1 MDTSTWMAFRVIA
14 NTVYENIMNPE
25 AEKTKKFTALDYP
38 LPYLGAEAVL
48 NDRRAVS
55 FYFDEGDLKKGSIF
69 RPLHKMDFKIDLF
82 AAADAKGDLK
92 ILEKQ
97 FEGDFDQ
104 LAKRSAMNLIFSAER
119 RVNFLLDEL
128 IDIVY
133 QLIMKKENHQLGVDR
148 LEPAAGFTIG
158 SRMIS
163 EIIKGNIVKD
173 DQTAEL
179 VTMRAEMTL
188 NCQATEKVTGQAPL
202 AVIPPGDVAEI
213 FTTLE
218 INNDEITKAGVKT
231 GATE

>member
-1 MDTSTWMAFRVIA
+1 
-14 NTVYENIMNPE
+14 
-25 AEKTKKFTALDYP
+25 
-38 LPYLGAEAVL
+38 
-48 NDRRAVS
+48 
-55 FYFDEGDLKKGSIF
+55 
-69 RPLHKMDFKIDLF
+69 
-82 AAADAKGDLK
+82 
-92 ILEKQ
+92 
-97 FEGDFDQ
+97 
-104 LAKRSAMNLIFSAER
+104 MNLIFSAER